1 MINYFIKF
9 DDLNLSTV
17 RLFAY
22 DEGITNQVEQYN
34 LIDVKEALLPGNN
47 LYIMIPSALFG
58 FKVTKNETG
67 LKNEILKANIFSE
80 SEDGLISNVS
90 DLKFFFQPS
99 INLASWIDRSTYDS
113 IAEHFNQF
121 EGDVYFYPEHFLLPE
136 GINSMY
142 VGEQNFI
149 CSFKDFTGFSGSN
162 DSLEDYLQILVSAGI
177 DLKTVQVLGESEPAL
192 LNKFKDLNF
201 KKIQFSDIHINFI
214 NSLKFSNVNF
224 FKRKLSFHYIKQKLK
239 FNFFEFWALNISV
252 VIFLIAPLVISY
264 NLNSS
269 VNTYKQSTVKIFEQ
283 LNPNFKRLVNA
294 RAQIDDLTRN
304 IPQQNNL
311 SKHDFGVLNYLDAF
325 KDDSIQRIAINL
337 KDQEI
342 IIQLEGLP
350 LFKLN
355 LLKQILKSEELNF
368 IESDLIEKDEG
379 LFGNLLVQYEN

>member
-9 DDLNLSTV
+9 DDLSLTTV
-17 RLFAY
+17 RLFTY
-22 DEGITNQVEQYN
+22 DENTQNQVEKYN
-34 LIDVKEALLPGNN
+34 LIDAKEALLPSNN
-47 LYIMIPSALFG
+47 LYIMLPSALFG
-58 FKVTKNETG
+58 FKVTKNEIG
-67 LKNEILKANIFSE
+67 LKDEILKANIFSE

-99 INLASWIDRSTYDS
+99 INLAAWINYNTYNS
-113 IAEHFNQF
+113 IAEPFNEY

-136 GINSMY
+136 GINSIY
-142 VGEQNFI
+142 IAEHSFI
-149 CSFKDFTGFSGSN
+149 CSFEDLTGFSGSN

-177 DLKTVQVLGESEPAL
+177 DLKVLQVLGESEPAL
-192 LNKFKDLNF
+192 LNKFKDLSF
-201 KKIQFSDIHINFI
+201 KKIQFSDIHISFI
-214 NSLKFSNVNF
+214 NSLKFSDANF
-224 FKRKLSFHYIKQKLK
+224 FKRKLSFQFIKQKLK
-239 FNFFEFWALNISV
+239 FNFFEFWVLNISV

-283 LNPNFKRLVNA
+283 LNPNFRRLINA

-304 IPQQNNL
+304 IPKQSNI
-311 SKHDFGVLNYLDAF
+311 SKQDLGVLNYLDAF

-350 LFKLN
+350 LFNLS

-368 IESDLIEKDEG
+368 IESDLIEKDKAF
-379 LFGNLLVQYEN
+379 FGNLRVQYEN

>member
-9 DDLNLSTV
+9 DDLSLTTV
-17 RLFAY
+17 RLFTY
-22 DEGITNQVEQYN
+22 DENTQNQVEKYN
-34 LIDVKEALLPGNN
+34 LIDAKEALLPGNN
-47 LYIMIPSALFG
+47 LYIMLPSALFG
-58 FKVTKNETG
+58 FKVTKNEIG
-67 LKNEILKANIFSE
+67 LKDEILKANIFSE

-99 INLASWIDRSTYDS
+99 INLAAWINYNTYNS
-113 IAEHFNQF
+113 IAEPFNEY

-136 GINSMY
+136 GINSIY
-142 VGEQNFI
+142 IAEHSFI
-149 CSFKDFTGFSGSN
+149 CAFEDLTGFSGSN

-177 DLKTVQVLGESEPAL
+177 DLKVLQVLGESEPAL
-192 LNKFKDLNF
+192 LNKFKDLSF
-201 KKIQFSDIHINFI
+201 KKIQFSDIHISFI
-214 NSLKFSNVNF
+214 NSLKFSDANF
-224 FKRKLSFHYIKQKLK
+224 FKRKLSFQFIKQKLK
-239 FNFFEFWALNISV
+239 FNFFEFWVLNISV

-283 LNPNFKRLVNA
+283 LNPNFRRLINA

-304 IPQQNNL
+304 IPKQSNI
-311 SKHDFGVLNYLDAF
+311 SKQDLGVLNYLDAF

-368 IESDLIEKDEG
+368 IESDLIEKDKAF
-379 LFGNLLVQYEN
+379 FGNLRVQYEN

>member
-9 DDLNLSTV
+9 DDLSLTTV
-17 RLFAY
+17 RLFTY
-22 DEGITNQVEQYN
+22 DENTQNQVEKYN
-34 LIDVKEALLPGNN
+34 LIDAKEALLPGNN
-47 LYIMIPSALFG
+47 LYIMLPSALFG
-58 FKVTKNETG
+58 FKVTKNEIG
-67 LKNEILKANIFSE
+67 LKDEILKANIFSE

-99 INLASWIDRSTYDS
+99 INLAAWINYNTYNS
-113 IAEHFNQF
+113 IAEPFNEY

-136 GINSMY
+136 GINSIY
-142 VGEQNFI
+142 IAEHSFI
-149 CSFKDFTGFSGSN
+149 CSFEDLTGFSGSN

-177 DLKTVQVLGESEPAL
+177 DLKVLQVLGESEPAL
-192 LNKFKDLNF
+192 LNKFKDLSF
-201 KKIQFSDIHINFI
+201 KKIQLSDIHISFI
-214 NSLKFSNVNF
+214 NSLKFSDANF
-224 FKRKLSFHYIKQKLK
+224 FKRKLSFQFIKQKLK
-239 FNFFEFWALNISV
+239 FNFFEFWVLNISV

-269 VNTYKQSTVKIFEQ
+269 VNTYKQRTVKIFEQ
-283 LNPNFKRLVNA
+283 LNPNFRRLINA

-304 IPQQNNL
+304 IPKQSNI
-311 SKHDFGVLNYLDAF
+311 SKQDLGVLNYLDAF

-368 IESDLIEKDEG
+368 IESDLIEKDKAF
-379 LFGNLLVQYEN
+379 FGNLRVQYEN

>member
-9 DDLNLSTV
+9 DDLSLSTV
-17 RLFAY
+17 RLFTY
-22 DEGITNQVEQYN
+22 DEGGTKHIKKYSF
-34 LIDVKEALLPGNN
+34 IDVKEALFPGNN

-58 FKVTKNETG
+58 FKITSNEIG
-67 LKNEILKANIFSE
+67 LKNDILKANIFSE
-80 SEDGLISNVS
+80 SEDGIISDVS

-99 INLASWIDRSTYDS
+99 LNLAAWINHNSYNS
-113 IAEHFNQF
+113 IAEHFNEF
-121 EGDVYFYPEHFLLPE
+121 EGDVYFYPEHFLLPD
-136 GINSMY
+136 GINSIY

-177 DLKTVQVLGESEPAL
+177 DLKELQVLGESESVL
-192 LNKFKDLNF
+192 SDKFKDLNF
-201 KKIQFSDIHINFI
+201 KKIQFSDLHISFI
-214 NSLKFSNVNF
+214 DDLKFNNVNF

-239 FNFFEFWALNISV
+239 FNFFEFWALNISAF
-252 VIFLIAPLVISY
+252 IFLIAPLVISY

-269 VNTYKQSTVKIFEQ
+269 VNTYKQNTAKIFEQ

-304 IPQQNNL
+304 IPRQNNI
-311 SKHDFGVLNYLDAF
+311 SKQDLGVLNYLNAF

-337 KDQEI
+337 KENEI
-342 IIQLEGLP
+342 NIRLEGLP
-350 LFKLN
+350 PLKLN

-379 LFGNLLVQYEN
+379 FFGNLLVQYET

>member
-9 DDLNLSTV
+9 DDLSLTTV
-17 RLFAY
+17 RLFTY
-22 DEGITNQVEQYN
+22 DENTQNQVEKYN
-34 LIDVKEALLPGNN
+34 LIDAKEALLPGNN
-47 LYIMIPSALFG
+47 LYIMLPSALFG
-58 FKVTKNETG
+58 FKVTKNEIG
-67 LKNEILKANIFSE
+67 LKDEILKANIFSE

-99 INLASWIDRSTYDS
+99 INLAAWINYNTYNS
-113 IAEHFNQF
+113 IAEPFNEY

-136 GINSMY
+136 GINSIY
-142 VGEQNFI
+142 IAEHSFI
-149 CSFKDFTGFSGSN
+149 CSFEDLTGFSGSN

-177 DLKTVQVLGESEPAL
+177 DLKVLQVLGESEPAL
-192 LNKFKDLNF
+192 LNKFKDLSF
-201 KKIQFSDIHINFI
+201 KKIQLSDIHISFI
-214 NSLKFSNVNF
+214 NSLKFSDANF
-224 FKRKLSFHYIKQKLK
+224 FKRKLSFQFIKQKLK
-239 FNFFEFWALNISV
+239 FNFFEFWVLNISV

-304 IPQQNNL
+304 IPQQNNI
-311 SKHDFGVLNYLDAF
+311 SKQDFGVLNYLDAF

-337 KDQEI
+337 KENEI
-342 IIQLEGLP
+342 NIRLEGLP
-350 LFKLN
+350 PLKLN

-379 LFGNLLVQYEN
+379 FFGNLLVQYET

>member
-1 MINYFIKF
+1 M
-9 DDLNLSTV
+9 L
-17 RLFAY
+17 
-22 DEGITNQVEQYN
+22 
-34 LIDVKEALLPGNN
+34 
-47 LYIMIPSALFG
+47 PSALFG
-58 FKVTKNETG
+58 FKVTKNEIG
-67 LKNEILKANIFSE
+67 LKDEILKANIFSE

-99 INLASWIDRSTYDS
+99 INLAAWINYNTYNS
-113 IAEHFNQF
+113 IAEPFNEY

-136 GINSMY
+136 GINSIY
-142 VGEQNFI
+142 IAEHSFI
-149 CSFKDFTGFSGSN
+149 CSFEDLTGFSGSN

-177 DLKTVQVLGESEPAL
+177 DLKVLQVLGESEPAL
-192 LNKFKDLNF
+192 LNKFKDLSF
-201 KKIQFSDIHINFI
+201 KKIQFSDIHISFI
-214 NSLKFSNVNF
+214 NSLKFSDANF
-224 FKRKLSFHYIKQKLK
+224 FKRKLSFQFIKQKLK
-239 FNFFEFWALNISV
+239 FNFFEFWVLNISV

-283 LNPNFKRLVNA
+283 LNPNFRRLINA

-304 IPQQNNL
+304 IPKQSNI
-311 SKHDFGVLNYLDAF
+311 SKQDLGVLNYLDAF

-368 IESDLIEKDEG
+368 IESDLIEKDKAF
-379 LFGNLLVQYEN
+379 FGNLRVQYEN

>member
-9 DDLNLSTV
+9 DDLSLTTV
-17 RLFAY
+17 KLFTY
-22 DEGITNQVEQYN
+22 DENTQNQVEKYN
-34 LIDVKEALLPGNN
+34 LIDAKEALLPGNN
-47 LYIMIPSALFG
+47 LYIMLPSALFG
-58 FKVTKNETG
+58 FKVTKNEIG
-67 LKNEILKANIFSE
+67 LKDEILKANIFSE

-99 INLASWIDRSTYDS
+99 INLAAWINYNTYNS
-113 IAEHFNQF
+113 IAEPFNEY

-136 GINSMY
+136 GINSIY
-142 VGEQNFI
+142 IAEHSFI
-149 CSFKDFTGFSGSN
+149 CSFEDLTGFSGSN

-177 DLKTVQVLGESEPAL
+177 DLKVLQVLGESEPAL
-192 LNKFKDLNF
+192 LNKFKDLSF
-201 KKIQFSDIHINFI
+201 KKIQLSDIHISFI
-214 NSLKFSNVNF
+214 NSLKFSDANF
-224 FKRKLSFHYIKQKLK
+224 FKRKLSFQFIKQKLK
-239 FNFFEFWALNISV
+239 FNFFEFWVLNISV

-269 VNTYKQSTVKIFEQ
+269 VNTYKQRTVKIFEQ
-283 LNPNFKRLVNA
+283 LNPNFRRLINA

-304 IPQQNNL
+304 IPKQSNI
-311 SKHDFGVLNYLDAF
+311 SKQDLGVLNYLDAF

-368 IESDLIEKDEG
+368 IESDLIEKDKAF
-379 LFGNLLVQYEN
+379 FGNLRVQYEN

>member
-9 DDLNLSTV
+9 DDLSLSTV
-17 RLFAY
+17 RLFTY
-22 DEGITNQVEQYN
+22 DEGSTNQVEKYN

-58 FKVTKNETG
+58 FKVTKNEIG
-67 LKNEILKANIFSE
+67 LKNDILKANIFSE

-99 INLASWIDRSTYDS
+99 LNLAAWINYNTYNS
-113 IAEHFNQF
+113 IAESFNEF

-136 GINSMY
+136 GINSIY

-149 CSFKDFTGFSGSN
+149 CAFKDFTGFSGSN

-177 DLKTVQVLGESEPAL
+177 DLKTVQVLGESEPVL

-283 LNPNFKRLVNA
+283 LNPNFKRLVNP

-304 IPQQNNL
+304 IPKQSNISKQDL
-311 SKHDFGVLNYLDAF
+311 SVLKYLDTF

-342 IIQLEGLP
+342 NIRLEGLP

-368 IESDLIEKDEG
+368 IESDLVEKDEG
-379 LFGNLLVQYEN
+379 FFGNLLVQYET

>member
-9 DDLNLSTV
+9 DDLSLTTV
-17 RLFAY
+17 RLFTY
-22 DEGITNQVEQYN
+22 DENTQNQVEKYN
-34 LIDVKEALLPGNN
+34 LIDAKEALLPSNN
-47 LYIMIPSALFG
+47 LYIMLPSALFG
-58 FKVTKNETG
+58 FKVTKNEIG
-67 LKNEILKANIFSE
+67 LKDEILKANIFSE

-99 INLASWIDRSTYDS
+99 INLAAWINYNTYNS
-113 IAEHFNQF
+113 IAEPFSEY

-136 GINSMY
+136 GINSIY
-142 VGEQNFI
+142 IAEHSFI
-149 CSFKDFTGFSGSN
+149 CSFEDLTGFSGSN

-177 DLKTVQVLGESEPAL
+177 DLKVLQVLGESEPAL
-192 LNKFKDLNF
+192 LNKFKDLSF
-201 KKIQFSDIHINFI
+201 KKIQFSDIHISFI
-214 NSLKFSNVNF
+214 NSLKFSDANF
-224 FKRKLSFHYIKQKLK
+224 FRRKLSFQFIKQKLK
-239 FNFFEFWALNISV
+239 FNFFEFWALNISAL
-252 VIFLIAPLVISY
+252 IFLIAPLVISY

-283 LNPNFKRLVNA
+283 LNPNFRRLINA

-304 IPQQNNL
+304 IPKQSNI
-311 SKHDFGVLNYLDAF
+311 SKQDLGVLNYLDAF

-350 LFKLN
+350 LFNLS

-368 IESDLIEKDEG
+368 IESDLIEKDKAF
-379 LFGNLLVQYEN
+379 FGNLRVQYEN

>member
-9 DDLNLSTV
+9 DDLSLTTV
-17 RLFAY
+17 RLFTY
-22 DEGITNQVEQYN
+22 DENTQNQVEKYN
-34 LIDVKEALLPGNN
+34 LIDAKEALLPGNN
-47 LYIMIPSALFG
+47 LYIMLPSALFG
-58 FKVTKNETG
+58 FKVTKNEIG
-67 LKNEILKANIFSE
+67 LKDEILKANIFSE

-99 INLASWIDRSTYDS
+99 INLAAWINYNTYNS
-113 IAEHFNQF
+113 IAEPFNEY

-136 GINSMY
+136 GINSIY
-142 VGEQNFI
+142 IAEHSFI
-149 CSFKDFTGFSGSN
+149 CSFEDLTGFSGSN

-177 DLKTVQVLGESEPAL
+177 DLKVLQVLGESEPAL
-192 LNKFKDLNF
+192 LNKFKDLTF
-201 KKIQFSDIHINFI
+201 KKIQFSDIHISFI
-214 NSLKFSNVNF
+214 NSLKFSDANF
-224 FKRKLSFHYIKQKLK
+224 FKRKLSFQFIKQKLK
-239 FNFFEFWALNISV
+239 FNFFEFWVLNISV

-283 LNPNFKRLVNA
+283 LNPNFRRLINA

-304 IPQQNNL
+304 IPKQSNI
-311 SKHDFGVLNYLDAF
+311 SKQDLGVLNYLDAF

-368 IESDLIEKDEG
+368 IESDLIEKDKAF
-379 LFGNLLVQYEN
+379 FGNLRVQYEN

>member
-9 DDLNLSTV
+9 DDLSLSTV
-17 RLFAY
+17 SLFSY
-22 DEGITNQVEQYN
+22 DEGGKKQVKKYTV
-34 LIDVKEALLPGNN
+34 IDAKEALLPGNN

-58 FKVTKNETG
+58 FKVTNNEIG
-67 LKNEILKANIFSE
+67 LKSDILKANIFSE

-90 DLKFFFQPS
+90 DLKFFFQPGL
-99 INLASWIDRSTYDS
+99 NLAAWINSSTYNS
-113 IAEHFNQF
+113 IAEHFNEF
-121 EGDVYFYPEHFLLPE
+121 EGDVYFYPEHFLLPD
-136 GINSMY
+136 GINAIY

-162 DSLEDYLQILVSAGI
+162 KSLEDYLQVLLSAGL
-177 DLKTVQVLGESEPAL
+177 DLKKLQVLGESEPVL

-201 KKIQFSDIHINFI
+201 KKAQFSEFHISFL
-214 NSLKFSNVNF
+214 NSTKFSNVNF

-239 FNFFEFWALNISV
+239 FNFFEFWALNISAL
-252 VIFLIAPLVISY
+252 IFLIAPLAISY

-283 LNPNFKRLVNA
+283 LNPNFQRLVNA

-304 IPQQNNL
+304 IPQQNSISNQDL
-311 SKHDFGVLNYLDAF
+311 GVLNYLDAF

-337 KDQEI
+337 NDQEI

-368 IESDLIEKDEG
+368 IESDLIEKDKAF
-379 LFGNLLVQYEN
+379 FGNLRVQYEN

>member
-9 DDLNLSTV
+9 DDLSLSTV
-17 RLFAY
+17 RLFTY
-22 DEGITNQVEQYN
+22 DEGITNQVEKYN
-34 LIDVKEALLPGNN
+34 LLDVKESLLPGNN
-47 LYIMIPSALFG
+47 LYIMLPSALFG
-58 FKVTKNETG
+58 FKVTKNEIG
-67 LKNEILKANIFSE
+67 LKNDILKANIFSE

-99 INLASWIDRSTYDS
+99 LNLASWIDSSTYDS
-113 IAEHFNQF
+113 IAAPFNDF

-136 GINSMY
+136 GINSIY
-142 VGEQNFI
+142 IAEHSFI
-149 CSFKDFTGFSGSN
+149 CAFEDLTGFSGSN
-162 DSLEDYLQILVSAGI
+162 DSLEDYLRILVSGGL

-192 LNKFKDLNF
+192 LHKFKDLSF
-201 KKIQFSDIHINFI
+201 KKIKFSDIQINFI
-214 NSLKFSNVNF
+214 NSVKFSNVNF

-239 FNFFEFWALNISV
+239 FNFFEFWALNISAL
-252 VIFLIAPLVISY
+252 IFLLAPLVISY

-304 IPQQNNL
+304 IPKQNDISNQDL
-311 SKHDFGVLNYLDAF
+311 SVLKYLDAF

-342 IIQLEGLP
+342 NIHLEGLP
-350 LFKLN
+350 LYKFN
-355 LLKQILKSEELNF
+355 LLKQILKSGELNF
-368 IESDLIEKDEG
+368 IESDLVEKDEG
-379 LFGNLLVQYEN
+379 FFGNLLVQYET

>member
-9 DDLNLSTV
+9 DDLSLTTV
-17 RLFAY
+17 RLFTY
-22 DEGITNQVEQYN
+22 DENTQNQVEKYN
-34 LIDVKEALLPGNN
+34 LIDAKEALLPGNN
-47 LYIMIPSALFG
+47 LYIMLPSALFG
-58 FKVTKNETG
+58 FKVTKNEIG
-67 LKNEILKANIFSE
+67 LKDEILKANIFSE

-99 INLASWIDRSTYDS
+99 INLAAWINYNTYNS
-113 IAEHFNQF
+113 IAEPFNEY

-136 GINSMY
+136 GINSIY
-142 VGEQNFI
+142 IAEHSFI
-149 CSFKDFTGFSGSN
+149 CSFEDLTGFSGSN

-177 DLKTVQVLGESEPAL
+177 DLKVLQVLGESEPAL
-192 LNKFKDLNF
+192 LNKFKDLSF
-201 KKIQFSDIHINFI
+201 KKIQLSDIHISFI
-214 NSLKFSNVNF
+214 NSLKFSDANF
-224 FKRKLSFHYIKQKLK
+224 FKRKLSFQFIKQKLK
-239 FNFFEFWALNISV
+239 FNFFEFWALNISAL
-252 VIFLIAPLVISY
+252 IFLIAPLVISY

-283 LNPNFKRLVNA
+283 LNPNFRRLINA

-304 IPQQNNL
+304 IPKQSNI
-311 SKHDFGVLNYLDAF
+311 SKQDLGVLNYLDAF

-368 IESDLIEKDEG
+368 IESDLIEKDKAF
-379 LFGNLLVQYEN
+379 FGNLRVQYEN

>member
-9 DDLNLSTV
+9 DDLSLTTV
-17 RLFAY
+17 RLFTY
-22 DEGITNQVEQYN
+22 DENTQNQVEKYN
-34 LIDVKEALLPGNN
+34 LIDAKEALLPGNN
-47 LYIMIPSALFG
+47 LYIMLPSALFG
-58 FKVTKNETG
+58 FKVTKNEIG
-67 LKNEILKANIFSE
+67 LKDEILKANIFSE

-99 INLASWIDRSTYDS
+99 INLAAWINYNTYNS
-113 IAEHFNQF
+113 IAEPFNEY

-136 GINSMY
+136 GINSIY
-142 VGEQNFI
+142 IAEHSFI
-149 CSFKDFTGFSGSN
+149 CSFEDLTGFSGSN

-177 DLKTVQVLGESEPAL
+177 DLKVLQVLGESEPAL
-192 LNKFKDLNF
+192 LNKFKDLSF
-201 KKIQFSDIHINFI
+201 KKILLSDIHISFI
-214 NSLKFSNVNF
+214 NSLKFSDANF
-224 FKRKLSFHYIKQKLK
+224 FKRKLSFQFIKQKLK
-239 FNFFEFWALNISV
+239 FNFFEFWVLNISV

-283 LNPNFKRLVNA
+283 LNPNFRRLINA

-304 IPQQNNL
+304 IPKQSNI
-311 SKHDFGVLNYLDAF
+311 SKQDLGVLNYLDAF

-368 IESDLIEKDEG
+368 IESDLIEKDKAF
-379 LFGNLLVQYEN
+379 FGNLRVQYEN

>member
-9 DDLNLSTV
+9 DDLSLTTV
-17 RLFAY
+17 RLFTY
-22 DEGITNQVEQYN
+22 DENTQNQVEKYN
-34 LIDVKEALLPGNN
+34 LIDAKEALLPGNN
-47 LYIMIPSALFG
+47 LYIMLPSALFG
-58 FKVTKNETG
+58 FKVTKNEIG
-67 LKNEILKANIFSE
+67 LKDEILKANIFSE

-99 INLASWIDRSTYDS
+99 INLAAWINYNTYNS
-113 IAEHFNQF
+113 IAEPFNEY

-136 GINSMY
+136 GINSIY
-142 VGEQNFI
+142 IAEHSFI
-149 CSFKDFTGFSGSN
+149 CSFEDLTGFSGSN

-177 DLKTVQVLGESEPAL
+177 DLKVLQVLGESEPAL
-192 LNKFKDLNF
+192 LNKFKDLSF
-201 KKIQFSDIHINFI
+201 KKILLSDIHISFI
-214 NSLKFSNVNF
+214 NSLKFSDANF
-224 FKRKLSFHYIKQKLK
+224 FKRKLSFQFIKQKLK
-239 FNFFEFWALNISV
+239 FNFFEFWVLNISV

-283 LNPNFKRLVNA
+283 LNPNFRRLINA

-304 IPQQNNL
+304 IPKQSNI
-311 SKHDFGVLNYLDAF
+311 SKQDLGVLNYLDAF

-368 IESDLIEKDEG
+368 IESDLIEKDKAF
-379 LFGNLLVQYEN
+379 FGSLRVQYEN

>member
-9 DDLNLSTV
+9 DDLSLSTV
-17 RLFAY
+17 WLFTY
-22 DEGITNQVEQYN
+22 DEGSAKQVKKYS
-34 LIDVKEALLPGNN
+34 LIDAKEALLPGNN

-58 FKVTKNETG
+58 FKVTKNEIG
-67 LKNEILKANIFSE
+67 LKGEILKANIFSE

-90 DLKFFFQPS
+90 DLKFFSHPS
-99 INLASWIDRSTYDS
+99 INLASWIDCSTYDS
-113 IAEHFNQF
+113 IAEQFNQF

-136 GINSMY
+136 GNNSIY
-142 VGEQNFI
+142 IAENSFI
-149 CSFKDFTGFSGSN
+149 CSFQDLTGFSGSN
-162 DSLEDYLQILVSAGI
+162 DSLEDYLQILVSAGL
-177 DLKTVQVLGESEPAL
+177 DLKTLQVLGESEPVL
-192 LNKFKDLNF
+192 LDKFKDLNF
-201 KKIQFSDIHINFI
+201 KKIQFSDFHIGFI

-252 VIFLIAPLVISY
+252 LIFLIAPLVISY

-304 IPQQNNL
+304 IPQQNNI
-311 SKHDFGVLNYLDAF
+311 SKQDLGVLNYLDAF

-337 KDQEI
+337 IDQEI

-368 IESDLIEKDEG
+368 IESDLIEKDKAF
-379 LFGNLLVQYEN
+379 FGNLRVQYEN